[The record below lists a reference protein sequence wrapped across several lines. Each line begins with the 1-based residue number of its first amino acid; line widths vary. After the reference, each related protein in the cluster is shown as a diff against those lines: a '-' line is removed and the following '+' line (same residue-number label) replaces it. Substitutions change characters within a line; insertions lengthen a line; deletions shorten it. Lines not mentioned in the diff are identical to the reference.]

1 MNQTLWNNTL
11 IGMLAMKIIYQN
23 GLKCILLLVFLII
36 IPDKAISLDDSIP
49 DFQCPETCPPLI
61 IQEDSSLKVVGS
73 TTIQTIV
80 EKAARDFPGFPV
92 GVSSITI
99 EGGGSGYGF
108 SAVAGG
114 LADLGMV
121 SRRLTDHE
129 KTHVDFSIIGYDA
142 LAIIVNSANPIE
154 QITRDQIQDL
164 YTGAITLWPDSPQE
178 TEVLLISKMID
189 RGTLSIFEE
198 YSGLKSPFGSHA
210 DNDDYPKISIK
221 AWEAGANLDSILW
234 VGGLKGAIGFVSALE
249 AYQYIAQGMPIKI
262 LQVDGFYPDMDN
274 ITSGLYPMRRCLK
287 LVYLPENQPAREFAD
302 FMLSGTGQDIVLQ
315 QGFIPLDFIDD
326 LPEDE

>member
-1 MNQTLWNNTL
+1 
-11 IGMLAMKIIYQN
+11 MKIIYHN
-23 GLKCILLLVFLII
+23 TLKSILLLVFLII
-36 IPDKAISLDDSIP
+36 IPDKAISQEDSFQ
-49 DFQCPETCPPLI
+49 DSQCPETCLSLI
-61 IQEDSSLKVVGS
+61 NQEDNALKVVGS
-73 TTIQTIV
+73 TTIQSIV
-80 EKAARDFPGFPV
+80 EKAAQDFPGYPV
-92 GVSSITI
+92 GVSSIII

-108 SAVAGG
+108 SAVAEG

-121 SRRLTDHE
+121 SRRLTDYE
-129 KTHVDFSIIGYDA
+129 KTYVDYSIIGYDA

-154 QITRDQIQDL
+154 KITRDEIQKF
-164 YTGAITLWPDSPQE
+164 YTGMITFWQHTSQE

-198 YSGLKSPFGSHA
+198 YSGLKSPFGPFA

-249 AYQYIAQGMPIKI
+249 AYQYMAQGMPIKI
-262 LQVDGFYPDMDN
+262 LSVDGFYPDMDN
-274 ITSGLYPMRRCLK
+274 ITTGLYPMRRCLK
-287 LVYLPENQPAREFAD
+287 LVYLSENRQAREFAE

-315 QGFIPLDFIDD
+315 QGFIPLGFFDD
-326 LPEDE
+326 LPANEQSP

>member
-1 MNQTLWNNTL
+1 MNLS
-11 IGMLAMKIIYQN
+11 ISRSPVMKTESLYR
-23 GLKCILLLVFLII
+23 F
-36 IPDKAISLDDSIP
+36 ISLLFLVYLIAVPAEAVSQDESLENLL
-49 DFQCPETCPPLI
+49 CPEHCPDLI
-61 IQEDSSLKVVGS
+61 NQEDTVLRVVGS
-73 TTIQTIV
+73 TTIQSIV
-80 EKAARDFPGFPV
+80 EKAAQDFPGYPV
-92 GVSSITI
+92 GVSSIII

-108 SAVAGG
+108 SAVAEG

-129 KTHVDFSIIGYDA
+129 KNHVDYSIIGYDA
-142 LAIIVNSANPIE
+142 LAIIVNSSNPIE
-154 QITRDQIQDL
+154 QITRDEIQKF
-164 YTGAITLWPDSPQE
+164 YTAVITNWQHTPQE

-198 YSGLKSPFGSHA
+198 YSGLKSPFGLFA

-221 AWEAGANLDSILW
+221 AWEAGSNLDSILW

-262 LQVDGFYPDMDN
+262 LRVDGFYPDMEN
-274 ITSGLYPMRRCLK
+274 ITTGLYPMRRCLK
-287 LVYLPENQPAREFAD
+287 LVYLTENQQARDFAD

-315 QGFIPLDFIDD
+315 QGFIPLDFFDD
-326 LPEDE
+326 LPDE

>member
-1 MNQTLWNNTL
+1 MITYLNR
-11 IGMLAMKIIYQN
+11 LAF
-23 GLKCILLLVFLII
+23 ILFLACLII
-36 IPDKAISLDDSIP
+36 IPATAICFDDPLKDSL
-49 DFQCPETCPPLI
+49 CPETCPPLI
-61 IQEDSSLKVVGS
+61 IQEDTVLKVVGS
-73 TTIQTIV
+73 TTIQSIV
-80 EKAARDFPGFPV
+80 EKAARDFPGYPV
-92 GVSSITI
+92 GVGSIII
-99 EGGGSGYGF
+99 EGGGSGHGI
-108 SAVAGG
+108 STVVNG

-129 KTHVDFSIIGYDA
+129 KTLLDFSIIGYDA

-154 QITRDQIQDL
+154 QITRNQIQDL

-178 TEVLLISKMID
+178 TEVLLISKMTD

-210 DNDDYPKISIK
+210 DNHDHPNISIK

-234 VGGLKGAIGFVSALE
+234 VGGLRGAIGFVSALE
-249 AYQYIAQGMPIKI
+249 AYQNIAQGMPIKI
-262 LQVDGFYPDMDN
+262 LRVDGEYPDMES

-287 LVYLPENQPAREFAD
+287 LVYLPENQPAREFAE

-315 QGFIPLDFIDD
+315 QGFIPLEYFDD
-326 LPEDE
+326 PQGSEMLP